1 MKISIHLNDVDVEAD
16 KQTLVQLL
24 ALLTGTGV
32 LPQVQVEPM
41 LVQAEPVPQ
50 PAENVPAENVTE
62 ESELLP
68 PEKETNVEPK
78 GKTKKQKT
86 SSNPFA
92 PSDVLIANA
101 YAKPLKDGQP
111 IQILLIP
118 YGRFAV
124 KSWKDVL
131 VETAE
136 VLIRANLLPYQTIEF
151 PNSQIPL
158 VTPSKRSSRPL
169 VRLTNGLYMDAGHSA
184 KDIVRRAVAL
194 VEACGLSD
202 KAFAVYYQK

>member
-1 MKISIHLNDVDVEAD
+1 MKISIHLNDLDVEAD

-24 ALLTGTGV
+24 ALLTGTEV
-32 LPQVQVEPM
+32 SPQVQVEPM
-41 LVQAEPVPQ
+41 LVQAEPAVQ
-50 PAENVPAENVTE
+50 QAENVPEV
-62 ESELLP
+62 LP

-78 GKTKKQKT
+78 GKTKRPKT

-136 VLIRANLLPYQTIEF
+136 VMIKANLLPYQTLEF

-158 VTPSKRSSRPL
+158 ITTSKRSDRPL